1 MSEQLNLLQNLI
13 DKLSTRERILVLLG
27 VLAVV
32 YMIWDTFLI
41 SPIQK
46 TSQQLSKQHQS
57 LQRQISDLEVRRIT
71 ASGLL
76 KNSQRKQIIDDI
88 AKLEKNIQN
97 FDGQIRERLQG
108 RVAPEFMSA
117 LLSDVLQ
124 KNQQLKLLSINN
136 LPAVPF
142 IKNGDK
148 DTGQDNKATETIDP
162 QLVGIFMHALEME
175 LQGSYLDILGYL
187 QALEAMQWKIFWDQ
201 VKLEVMEYPSVKVKI
216 KVHTFSLKEGW
227 LSV

>member
-27 VLAVV
+27 VLAVI
-32 YMIWDTFLI
+32 YMIWDTFLL

-46 TSQQLSKQHQS
+46 TSQQLSRQHQS
-57 LQRQISDLEVRRIT
+57 LQRQISELEVRRIT

-142 IKNGDK
+142 IKNGDT
-148 DTGQDNKATETIDP
+148 DTGQENKATEAIDP

-175 LQGSYLDILGYL
+175 LQGSYLDILDYL
-187 QALEAMQWKIFWDQ
+187 QALESMQWKIFWDQ